1 MIVMVLSACP
11 TGLRGDLTKWLLEI
25 SPGVFVGQ
33 GSARVRDLLWDRVT
47 LLARDGRAIMV
58 YSSDGEQRLRFKVHR
73 HNWHP
78 VDHDGLLLMRRPADP
93 DEGAGG
99 KQGWSMA
106 SRFRAAQRRRS
117 H

>member
-33 GSARVRDLLWDRVT
+33 GSARIRDLLWDRVVT
-47 LLARDGRAIMV
+47 LARDGRAIMV

-73 HNWHP
+73 HTWLP

-93 DEGAGG
+93 DEGVGG

-106 SRFRAAQRRRS
+106 SRFRASQRRRGR
-117 H
+117 